1 MTEGSGA
8 VDSPERLFVLA
19 YPDAATAEA
28 ARDRLLELQRPEH
41 ITIRDLAVAENR
53 DGKIKLRQYRNNTA
67 IGFAVGGMWGGLIGL
82 LVFAPFV
89 GLALGA
95 AAGAVGGAQTDTGID
110 DESMKTLARHLAPG
124 AAALFVL
131 EEGASRDRI
140 VEDLASFG
148 GTLLDDPLK

>member
-1 MTEGSGA
+1 M
-8 VDSPERLFVLA
+8 DSPERLFVLA
-19 YPDAATAEA
+19 YPDAETAEA

-41 ITIRDLAVAENR
+41 ITIRDMAVAENR
-53 DGKIKLRQYRNNTA
+53 DGRIRLRQYRNNTA

-95 AAGAVGGAQTDTGID
+95 AAGAIGGAQTDTGID
-110 DESMKTLARHLAPG
+110 DRSMKTLARHLTPG

-140 VEDLASFG
+140 VADLAPFG
-148 GTLLDDPLK
+148 GVLMENPVT

>member
-1 MTEGSGA
+1 M
-8 VDSPERLFVLA
+8 DYPERLFVLA
-19 YPDAATAEA
+19 YPDARTAEA
-28 ARDRLLELQRPEH
+28 ARDRVLELQRPEH
-41 ITIRDLAVAENR
+41 ITIRDMAVAENR
-53 DGKIKLRQYRNNTA
+53 DGKIRLRQYRSNTA

-95 AAGAVGGAQTDTGID
+95 AAGAIGGAQTDTGIN
-110 DESMKTLARHLAPG
+110 DESMKALARHLTPG

-140 VEDLASFG
+140 VEALAEFG
-148 GTLLDDPLK
+148 GVLIEDPLE